1 MEPASEASAQHKYEK
16 LTQSGGILFHTN
28 RIVFQNIKKNL
39 TTPLL
44 IHSALDTCI
53 YLKKTFFE
61 LYWSKKQIV
70 E

>member
-16 LTQSGGILFHTN
+16 LTQFGGILFHTD
-28 RIVFQNIKKNL
+28 RMVFQNIKKNL

-53 YLKKTFFE
+53 YLKN
-61 LYWSKKQIV
+61 LR
-70 E
+70 